1 MQQEVSHH
9 PLLAALIGVIGTN
22 CFSSLRK
29 MWNLRVA
36 FEPVTPELQGAA
48 VLADC
53 AHGRVI
59 KTGGTLRADLQRD
72 RNIGPIRLASRWM
85 ISSTIIAISLL
96 IRCGS
101 SDTVP

>member
-1 MQQEVSHH
+1 
-9 PLLAALIGVIGTN
+9 
-22 CFSSLRK
+22 

-48 VLADC
+48 VLADR

-59 KTGGTLRADLQRD
+59 KTGRTRRADLQRD